1 VPHNRKTIYISLNA
15 SLTEVQIKKIE
26 HDKFDEELFH
36 FIKEFDDLTYN
47 ARKVAAKLELF
58 SKDELKRQI
67 ANSNTLKTIKIRYSY
82 ISFS

>member
-26 HDKFDEELFH
+26 QDKVDEELFH

>member
-1 VPHNRKTIYISLNA
+1 MPHNRKTIYISLNA

-26 HDKFDEELFH
+26 QDKVDEELFH